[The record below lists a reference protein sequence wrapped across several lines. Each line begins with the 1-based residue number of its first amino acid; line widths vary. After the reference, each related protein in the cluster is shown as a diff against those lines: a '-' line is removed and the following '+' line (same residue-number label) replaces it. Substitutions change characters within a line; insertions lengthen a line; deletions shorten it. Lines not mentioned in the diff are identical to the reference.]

1 MNSYE
6 LDQYTQKSIDIVNCW
21 EKQGLISSHFI
32 PRTSNDSVHTFSFS
46 HPPFSYYFLYLVN
59 KISGSKYHFIASAL
73 LTIVSAIFVY
83 LTILLLTLKKAK
95 SEFSIFAFIGVII
108 YTTHPSVL
116 KYQVYNF
123 HPDIFVQT
131 LLIISIYIFIKVMMK
146 ERFHSPK
153 YLFSFG
159 LCLFLMNYSSWF
171 GVIFSAIIFLLGLI
185 NLRRGYRFVA
195 YLIINFVVLFVA
207 VGLVFTQYA
216 SIGGWKNLVYYF
228 KDTYVQESFLEGH
241 IYQTTFQIVAQILK
255 NVGNLL
261 IVIFILIFMSIKN
274 RQRKFIFTKNGYR
287 YVVISVLP
295 VVLYSFVFIQY
306 FQNSYT
312 SIYLITPLTVII
324 AIWLEKMYKKRF
336 DNSSLLKIIGLIVL
350 SNLSLFF
357 LYQSS

>member
-1 MNSYE
+1 MNGFE
-6 LDQYTQKSIDIVNCW
+6 LDQYTKKSVNIVNCW
-21 EKQGLISSHFI
+21 EKQGLVSSHFI
-32 PRTSNDSVHTFSFS
+32 PKTLNNGSFAFSFS
-46 HPPFSYYFLYLVN
+46 HPPFSYYFLYFVN

-73 LTIVSAIFVY
+73 LTIISAIFVY

-116 KYQVYNF
+116 EYQVYNF

-131 LLIISIYIFIKVMMK
+131 LLIIAIYIFTKVILK
-146 ERFHSPK
+146 ERFQSSK

-171 GVIFSAIIFLLGLI
+171 GVIFSAIIFLMGLI
-185 NLRRGYRFVA
+185 NLRRGYRFIA
-195 YLIINFVVLFVA
+195 YLLINFVVLLIAVA
-207 VGLVFTQYA
+207 LIFTQYA
-216 SIGGWKNLVYYF
+216 SIGGWKNLVLYF

-241 IYQTTFQIVAQILK
+241 IFKTTFQIVAQILK
-255 NVGNLL
+255 NIGNLL
-261 IVIFILIFMSIKN
+261 IVIFLLVFMSIKN
-274 RQRKFIFTKNGYR
+274 RQRKFIFTKTGYR
-287 YVVISVLP
+287 YIVISILP

-324 AIWLEKMYKKRF
+324 SIWLEKMYKNRIE
-336 DNSSLLKIIGLIVL
+336 NRNLLKIVGLIVL

-357 LYQSS
+357 LYQSL